1 MSTRDIGWIDKD
13 KMDDTLRSLKERQ
26 RKRRTRTPQST
37 ASEEETYTNL
47 LGEEKASGL
56 PSANKE
62 AQESSLLLPESA
74 HAPETAAQPAA
85 AASTAAGT
93 QQRDA
98 ARSTA
103 PSAITAHSPPRS
115 TGNTRKHEH

>member
-37 ASEEETYTNL
+37 ARQEEPHTNL
-47 LGEEKASGL
+47 TGEAKASAL
-56 PSANKE
+56 PPANKE
-62 AQESSLLLPESA
+62 AQESSLLLPESPP
-74 HAPETAAQPAA
+74 APETAAPPAA
-85 AASTAAGT
+85 AAAAAAGT

-103 PSAITAHSPPRS
+103 PSAITQPI
-115 TGNTRKHEH
+115 